1 MSYGF
6 ILISAYIVL
15 DLIQS
20 IVTEQFILIQNLLEV
35 KVKNGV
41 SSLIYEKILRNSI
54 STSNE
59 FTQGQI
65 INFINIDL
73 SKIRNLT
80 MRLILVTRFPILVVF
95 GIWLLV
101 HYFGY
106 CIVAA
111 FIVDVVN
118 FLIWFVIEKL
128 LARIEKLILDE
139 RDKRMRWTTEIISS
153 IKVIKLNSLKDTF
166 TDKVQNIRNQELF
179 YGRLKL
185 FFEWFKYWISWMSSP
200 LMIIAMLYVYFWTGH
215 SITVA
220 QAFAGIQVLYFIER
234 PLRWFP
240 DFLGKLF
247 EFEVST
253 KRINKFLTWNE
264 FNAKLI
270 SEWDYSLQKRNIDL
284 SIQNANFTW
293 DFINHFEEN
302 KVNEIASNIKLDSI
316 RNDLSNQYLLDQ
328 IPNNQS
334 QRKSTL
340 YMTLKNISLQ
350 IMKGE
355 LIWVVGE
362 VGAGK
367 SSLISSI
374 IGELLYLDNDT
385 FNKYSMQSID
395 SWSKEVL
402 NSVSNSHKNIIRLNG
417 SVSLVQQS
425 PWIQN
430 MTIRDNILFG
440 LPFDKQK
447 YKRVVSAC
455 QLTKDFEMLK
465 GRDKTEIGEKGINL
479 SGGQKARISIAR
491 ACYSDCDIVLLD
503 DPLSALDSR
512 VKACIFED
520 VICGELKDRTRILT
534 THCADYIHKAD
545 RIVVMDKGTIKHVGT
560 FEEIVNLEEL
570 KVLFESEVQNSF
582 YSWDNSSEDNIVGE
596 FEELSNISQNSSFI
610 NSNKV
615 CIIENE
621 QNEVI
626 DVGWNV
632 YYDLFVRDCNWT
644 AYVAIVP
651 LFVIYSYSAISVSY
665 SYGKWIESSEDETLF
680 WFYFKLSIVFS
691 VVNGFSVFIFSSIIS
706 LSTLRKAR

>member
-1 MSYGF
+1 M
-6 ILISAYIVL
+6 
-15 DLIQS
+15 
-20 IVTEQFILIQNLLEV
+20 
-35 KVKNGV
+35 
-41 SSLIYEKILRNSI
+41 
-54 STSNE
+54 
-59 FTQGQI
+59 
-65 INFINIDL
+65 

-355 LIWVVGE
+355 LL
-362 VGAGK
+362 K
-367 SSLISSI
+367 NPLS
-374 IGELLYLDNDT
+374 YP
-385 FNKYSMQSID
+385 
-395 SWSKEVL
+395 
-402 NSVSNSHKNIIRLNG
+402 SHKI
-417 SVSLVQQS
+417 
-425 PWIQN
+425 
-430 MTIRDNILFG
+430 
-440 LPFDKQK
+440 
-447 YKRVVSAC
+447 
-455 QLTKDFEMLK
+455 
-465 GRDKTEIGEKGINL
+465 
-479 SGGQKARISIAR
+479 
-491 ACYSDCDIVLLD
+491 
-503 DPLSALDSR
+503 
-512 VKACIFED
+512 
-520 VICGELKDRTRILT
+520 
-534 THCADYIHKAD
+534 
-545 RIVVMDKGTIKHVGT
+545 
-560 FEEIVNLEEL
+560 EEIL
-570 KVLFESEVQNSF
+570 
-582 YSWDNSSEDNIVGE
+582 I
-596 FEELSNISQNSSFI
+596 I
-610 NSNKV
+610 
-615 CIIENE
+615 CI
-621 QNEVI
+621 
-626 DVGWNV
+626 
-632 YYDLFVRDCNWT
+632 
-644 AYVAIVP
+644 
-651 LFVIYSYSAISVSY
+651 
-665 SYGKWIESSEDETLF
+665 
-680 WFYFKLSIVFS
+680 
-691 VVNGFSVFIFSSIIS
+691 FIFSLKG
-706 LSTLRKAR
+706 LS